1 VIYEERKVTFTEGNG
16 REPYSVRLV
25 ITIEDG
31 MPKTGSICICS
42 GQEVLVELSIESA
55 ILLNH
60 QIGEAVQ
67 ENDRIIMEYVDRQRE
82 D

>member
-1 VIYEERKVTFTEGNG
+1 MIYEERKVTFTEGDG

-25 ITIEDG
+25 MCFEDG
-31 MPKTGSICICS
+31 KPKTTNICICS
-42 GQEVLVELSIESA
+42 GQEVLVQLSVGSA

-60 QIGEAVQ
+60 QIVEAVQ
-67 ENDRIIMEYVDRQRE
+67 ENDRIIMEYADRQRE